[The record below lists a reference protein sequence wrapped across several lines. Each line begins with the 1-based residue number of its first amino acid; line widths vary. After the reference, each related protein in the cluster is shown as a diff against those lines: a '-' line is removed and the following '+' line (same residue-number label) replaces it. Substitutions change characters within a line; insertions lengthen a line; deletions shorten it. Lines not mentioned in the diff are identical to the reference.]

1 MRTAPFKREGRNIW
15 VSEGNSPTIGSNGNP
30 SPDPRL
36 PGCGVIDPDAQAMVV
51 IPMAS
56 VISINESDFMVP
68 CTSGVDYVFTKTA
81 TDVQYG
87 VKNESL
93 SGVATAGETF
103 TVKANSPIGV
113 QIYDVL
119 QNPICADEYGNY
131 KTDISQ
137 ETPTIKC
144 EGLIA
149 IPVVFKTAG
158 GKYDLKVGD
167 NVCGDGA
174 PAVAE
179 NPGAYVGM
187 FRRLEKTEDIK
198 YKVGKVLRVEDASTY
213 NKGGLQ
219 FVNGDGLNV
228 SSDST
233 KGFSPAVWDT
243 FKKVNDTYS
252 KKIVYIKI
260 TL

>member
-1 MRTAPFKREGRNIW
+1 MRTSPFKREGRNIW

-36 PGCGVIDPDAQAMVV
+36 AGCGIYDPDAQCPVV
-51 IPMAS
+51 IPMAT
-56 VISINESDFMVP
+56 VISMNSSDFMVP
-68 CTSGVDYVFTKTA
+68 CTSGVDYIQTA
-81 TDVQYG
+81 TASDVEYG
-87 VKNESL
+87 VKNNAMT
-93 SGVATAGETF
+93 GVVAEGDTF
-103 TVKANSPIGV
+103 TIKANAPIGV

-119 QNPICADEYGNY
+119 QNPICSDAYGNW

-137 ETPTIKC
+137 DTPTIKC

-149 IPVVFKTAG
+149 IPVIFKTAG
-158 GKYDLKVGD
+158 GKYDLQPGD

-174 PAVAE
+174 PTKAE

-198 YKVGKVLRVEDASTY
+198 FKVGKVLRVEDASSY
-213 NKGGLQ
+213 NKGGLN
-219 FVNGDGLNV
+219 FVKGDGLNV

-233 KGFSPAVWDT
+233 KGFSPAIWDT
-243 FKKVNDTYS
+243 FKKVDDTYS

>member
-1 MRTAPFKREGRNIW
+1 MKIGIKREGRNIW
-15 VSEGNSPTIGSNGNP
+15 VSEGNSPTISSNGNP

-36 PGCGVIDPDAQAMVV
+36 PGCGIVDKDAQALVV

-56 VISINESDFMVP
+56 VISIQDSFMVP
-68 CTSGVDYVFTKTA
+68 CTSGVDYTMVKTA
-81 TDVQYG
+81 QDVQYG
-87 VKNESL
+87 VRNAAL
-93 SGVATAGETF
+93 NGTAVAGETF
-103 TVKANSPIGV
+103 VVKANAPIGV

-119 QNPICADEYGNY
+119 QNPICADAEGAF
-131 KTDISQ
+131 KTDLSQ
-137 ETPTIKC
+137 ENPTIKC

-149 IPVVFKTAG
+149 VPVIFKTAG
-158 GKYDLKVGD
+158 SKYDLQPGD

-174 PAVAE
+174 PLVAE

-198 YKVGKVLRVEDASTY
+198 YKVGKVLYVEDANTY

-219 FVNGDGLNV
+219 FVKADGLDV

-233 KGFSPAVWDT
+233 KGFTPAIWDS
-243 FKKVNDTYS
+243 FKKVNDTFT

>member
-1 MRTAPFKREGRNIW
+1 MKTKPFKREGRNIW
-15 VSEGNSPTIGSNGNP
+15 VSAGDSPTIGSNGNP

-36 PGCGVIDPDAQAMVV
+36 PGCGIVDPDAQALVV

-56 VISINESDFMVP
+56 VISINEAGFMVP
-68 CTSGVDYVFTKTA
+68 CTSGVDYTFTKKDS
-81 TDVQYG
+81 DVQYG
-87 VKNESL
+87 VKNNSF
-93 SGVATAGETF
+93 SGTAVAGETF
-103 TVKANSPIGV
+103 VVKGNAPIGV

-119 QNPICADEYGNY
+119 QNPICQDGYGNF
-131 KTDISQ
+131 KTDITQ

-149 IPVVFKTAG
+149 VPVIFKTAG
-158 GKYDLKVGD
+158 SKYDFAPGD

-174 PAVAE
+174 PLVAE

-187 FRRLEKTEDIK
+187 FRKLDKTEDIK
-198 YKVGKVLRVEDASTY
+198 FKVGKVLRVEDAASY
-213 NKGGLQ
+213 NKGGLD
-219 FVNGDGLNV
+219 FVKADGLNV

-233 KGFSPAVWDT
+233 KGFSPAVWDS
-243 FKKVNDTYS
+243 FKKADDTYS